1 MRPML
6 LCKPKD
12 GANVKESEKGL
23 HVLQNCGK
31 YDIMNMNLTI
41 LYRLYHNE
49 SKVPEHRLVK
59 KELIMAKITY

>member
-1 MRPML
+1 M
-6 LCKPKD
+6 
-12 GANVKESEKGL
+12 KESEKGL

-49 SKVPEHRLVK
+49 SQVPEHRLVK